1 MLSVPTGRKP
11 QQSLHGPAP
20 GLAQASPCAGAA
32 CPSLDVERAT
42 VSSQASSQHLLEAG
56 ANSVI

>member
-1 MLSVPTGRKP
+1 MV
-11 QQSLHGPAP
+11 LHPAWLRLP
-20 GLAQASPCAGAA
+20 PVLEQPVHNGE
-32 CPSLDVERAT
+32 DVERAT